1 MKIPCLSP
9 AKYSEYGFIPIS
21 KALAPDLWKSL
32 ESKVA
37 FLIVKTIKQQIPN
50 INANSRQ
57 YLMTVF
63 KFINFNLYLFI
74 ILLFISLFL
83 KEHLPMDFVN

>member
-37 FLIVKTIKQQIPN
+37 FLIVKSIKQQIPN

-57 YLMTVF
+57 YLMTIF
-63 KFINFNLYLFI
+63 KFINFDLYLFI
-74 ILLFISLFL
+74 ILLSIKFIL
-83 KEHLPMDFVN
+83 KRAFTNGCC